1 LSLSCFIL
9 LCSSKKS
16 FASRSSLLPL
26 SLLKRLTRVGRGAS
40 IYFYR
45 PCRMRLPSF
54 AIALSY
60 SSEVYLKIPRVE
72 GLNLLTAGS

>member
-1 LSLSCFIL
+1 MFFSCFFL
-9 LCSSKKS
+9 SCSSKKS
-16 FASRSSLLPL
+16 FASRSSLF

-45 PCRMRLPSF
+45 PCRIRLPSF

-60 SSEVYLKIPRVE
+60 SSEVYLKIPRVD